1 MIMNDQEIIEAI
13 NAALVEEFELDI
25 EEMVPEANLFLDLE
39 LDSLDMVDMVIVL
52 EQTFKIKVRDE
63 KAIRKIR
70 TLEDLHNFVINK
82 KRETEKNA

>member
-70 TLEDLHNFVINK
+70 TLEDLYNFVINK
-82 KRETEKNA
+82 KREMEKNV

>member
-1 MIMNDQEIIEAI
+1 MNDQEIIEAI

-25 EEMVPEANLFLDLE
+25 EEMIPEANLFLDLE

-63 KAIRKIR
+63 KAVRKIR

>member
-1 MIMNDQEIIEAI
+1 MNDQEIIEII
-13 NAALVEEFELDI
+13 NTALVKEFELDA

-63 KAIRKIR
+63 KAVRKIR
-70 TLEDLHNFVINK
+70 TLEDLYNFVINK
-82 KRETEKNA
+82 KRETDESN

>member
-1 MIMNDQEIIEAI
+1 MNDQEIIEAI